1 MVDQASQLGLSFSL
15 VRKELEAT
23 LSQAESHFAYV
34 AEEGAGSQHL
44 KLFIDEINLAR
55 GTFKLLELVGGEALA
70 NEMLTLLSDVKSKQ
84 PANLTEDF
92 VSSLGGAIYTLRR
105 YLEFV
110 GQNERDLPI
119 LLIPAINA
127 VRKLKREQPFPDAY
141 FFNIELNPNLPT
153 PAPATDASNVSQQA
167 PRWRIMYQVA
177 LLKLLNSQQI
187 SASGKLVMR
196 SLERFEKAMRGTPA
210 WPFWWVTCAAC
221 TALFTEGYELT
232 QNRKRIFSRVDQQIR
247 TLINEGADAFAAKV
261 QDGLVRE
268 LLLLVS
274 ISPKRDG
281 EIGNVADAYGLPRS
295 ISEKDLREYRR
306 MMTGPE
312 LSAFEALATALEDEI
327 SSVKEL
333 LDSVERNEAKPE
345 AFDKIGAAL
354 NSVSEVLKVVGLE
367 SSARKVGTQ
376 LDAILKVKEMG
387 ADERDKSLNT
397 LADALLI
404 IENEVDLV
412 RHVDV
417 HGKPDHKPVTGAHA
431 QAVHIVFDEIR
442 SGLALAKRAVSS
454 FVDSGDKLHLANIKT
469 TLETV
474 AGGFYFSNEEK
485 VHALVKSCITFIE
498 ERLIAKDAPE
508 PDAHQ
513 LEVLADALTSIEYY
527 VETLISVDHASDD
540 ILRVAVDSLS
550 ELGYP
555 IDR

>member
-34 AEEGAGSQHL
+34 AEEGASSQYL
-44 KLFIDEINLAR
+44 KLFYDEINLAR
-55 GTFKLLELVGGEALA
+55 GTFKLLELTGGEVLA
-70 NEMLTLLSDVKSKQ
+70 SEMQDLLAEIKKAPPESF
-84 PANLTEDF
+84 NEDF
-92 VSSLGGAIYTLRR
+92 VSHLGGAIYTLKR

-110 GQNERDLPI
+110 GKNDRDLPI

-127 VRKLKREQPFPDAY
+127 VRKLKHAQPFPDAH
-141 FFNIELNPNLPT
+141 FFTIELKPDLPT
-153 PAPATDASNVSQQA
+153 PAPSADATNVSQQA
-167 PRWRIMYQVA
+167 PRWRMMYQVA

-187 SASGKLVMR
+187 GASGKLVMR
-196 SLERFEKAMRGTPA
+196 SVERFEKAMRGTPA
-210 WPFWWVTCAAC
+210 WPFWWVTNAALH
-221 TALFTEGYELT
+221 ALFSEGYELT

-247 TLINEGADAFAAKV
+247 TLINEGAESFAAKV
-261 QDGLVRE
+261 QDTLVRE

-274 ISPKRDG
+274 LSPKREGDVG
-281 EIGNVADAYGLPRS
+281 AVAQAYDLPRN

-312 LSAFEALATALEDEI
+312 LSAFESLATALEEEI
-327 SSVKEL
+327 GVVKDL
-333 LDSVERNEAKPE
+333 LDSVERGEASSE
-345 AFDKIGAAL
+345 AFNKIEEAL
-354 NSVSEVLKVVGLE
+354 GRVSEVLKVVALNN
-367 SSARKVGTQ
+367 SARKVKTQ
-376 LDAILKVKEMG
+376 SDAIMQVKDMVDE
-387 ADERDKSLNT
+387 ERDSSLNT

-431 QAVHIVFDEIR
+431 QAVHIVYDEIR

-454 FVDSGDKLHLANIKT
+454 YVDSGDRLHLANIKT
-469 TLETV
+469 TLEAV
-474 AGGFYFSNEEK
+474 AGGFYFGGEEK
-485 VHALVKSCITFIE
+485 VFSLVKGCIRYIE
-498 ERLIAKDAPE
+498 EKLLAKDAPK

-540 ILRVAVDSLS
+540 ILRVAVDSLQ

-555 IDR
+555 IS